1 MGPLRLLYC
10 WILVLLKIIAYQKDI
25 MSRAVSNAKQPTT
38 SAKTSKPVPTAWKD
52 RLHAED
58 YEELVNTFKVFDE
71 DNSGTIDPVEINKV
85 LEELGLDRR
94 NPFVLNLII
103 GLRDKNKPITLDEF
117 IDIIASR
124 VGETRTRDGL
134 RRVFSLFDKDENGI
148 IDHEEFKNIAKQ
160 LHDPIN
166 DDDILELLHSTHVNH
181 KTASNEG
188 FSFEEFYNVVSKFNK

>member
-1 MGPLRLLYC
+1 
-10 WILVLLKIIAYQKDI
+10 
-25 MSRAVSNAKQPTT
+25 MSRAQSNVKAPTPSSK
-38 SAKTSKPVPTAWKD
+38 SAKPVPTAWKD
-52 RLHAED
+52 RLAAED

-103 GLRDKNKPITLDEF
+103 GLRDKSKPITLEEF

-124 VGETRTRDGL
+124 VGETKTKDGL
-134 RRVFSLFDKDENGI
+134 KRVFALYDKDENGI
-148 IDHEEFKNIAKQ
+148 IDFNEFKDIAKQ

-166 DDDILELLHSTHVNH
+166 DDELLELQHSTHVNH
-181 KTASNEG
+181 KTSSNEG
-188 FSFEEFYNVVSKFNK
+188 FTFDEFYNIVSKFANK